1 MFKKKY
7 SAKEIKLMIRNAL
20 LVVFG
25 TMILACGTGVFLVQ
39 FDLVTGGMP
48 GMAIILNSIL
58 VDSNGSPL
66 LPIDVYIFILSWGLF
81 FIGLF
86 VLGKD
91 FAIKTLISTLVYSPM
106 FSISIRLVDP
116 NVLGGYFYLA
126 GSYEQVGIILSA
138 LFGGTCVGAGCAITF
153 LGGGS
158 TGVTDIIAFIICK
171 FFKRLRS
178 SIVIFTIDVL
188 IVIGG
193 VFVINDFVVSL
204 LGVLSAFICA
214 LVIDKLF
221 LGESKAFI
229 AHIVSDK
236 YEEINQAIIEK
247 LDRTTTI
254 IQAEGGYSR
263 KSKKVVMVSFT
274 MSQYATLTNLINI
287 IDRQAFVSIH
297 RAHEINGEGWSRPSP
312 DPEKVNNENN

>member
-7 SAKEIKLMIRNAL
+7 TVKEIKIMIKNTL
-20 LVVFG
+20 LVILGTVVLAFG
-25 TMILACGTGVFLVQ
+25 TGIFLVQ

-48 GMAIILNSIL
+48 GMAIILNSLL
-58 VDSNGSPL
+58 VDSNGNPL
-66 LPIDVYIFILSWGLF
+66 LPIDVYIFIISWGLF

-91 FAIKTLISTLVYSPM
+91 FAFKTLISTIVYSPV
-106 FSISIRLVDP
+106 FSISIRLVSAD
-116 NVLGGYFYLA
+116 VLGGYFFLQ

-138 LFGGTCVGAGCAITF
+138 LFGGTFVGAGCAITF

-158 TGVTDIIAFIICK
+158 TGGTDIIAFIICK

-178 SIVIFTIDVL
+178 SVVIFVIDVL
-188 IVIGG
+188 IVLGG

-229 AHIVSDK
+229 AQIVSDK
-236 YEEINQAIIEK
+236 YEEINQEIIKK

-254 IQAEGGYSR
+254 LEAEGGYSR
-263 KSKKVVMVSFT
+263 SPKKVVMVSFT
-274 MSQYATLTNLINI
+274 MDQYATLVNLINL
-287 IDRQAFVSIH
+287 IDKTAFVSIN

>member
-91 FAIKTLISTLVYSPM
+91 FAFKTLISTLVYSPM

-158 TGVTDIIAFIICK
+158 TGGTDIIAFIICK

-193 VFVINDFVVSL
+193 VFVINALNQQSL
-204 LGVLSAFICA
+204 R
-214 LVIDKLF
+214 
-221 LGESKAFI
+221 
-229 AHIVSDK
+229 IVSIDLPDH
-236 YEEINQAIIEK
+236 ITAS
-247 LDRTTTI
+247 
-254 IQAEGGYSR
+254 GGIGSGGGGNGTHAGTWIL
-263 KSKKVVMVSFT
+263 KIDDDLICQLSVGQLLLQHQSALLVV
-274 MSQYATLTNLINI
+274 
-287 IDRQAFVSIH
+287 
-297 RAHEINGEGWSRPSP
+297 
-312 DPEKVNNENN
+312 